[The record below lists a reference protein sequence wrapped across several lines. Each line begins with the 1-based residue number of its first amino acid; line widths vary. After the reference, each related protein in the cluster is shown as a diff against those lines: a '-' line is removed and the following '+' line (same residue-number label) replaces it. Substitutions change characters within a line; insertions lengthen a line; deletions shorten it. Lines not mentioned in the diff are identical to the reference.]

1 MYGTPKKQRI
11 GISFNSPVILGF
23 AAVCV
28 IAQILNMVTGG
39 ASNRAVFSVYGA
51 SLLNPLTW
59 VRCVGHVFGHAGWD
73 HLIGNLMYILILGPM
88 IEEKYGARNTAI
100 IILAT
105 AAVTGIISMIFFP
118 RIMLLGASGVVFA
131 FILIGSI
138 TAKED
143 HKIPVTFILVAL
155 LYIGQQVWQ
164 GVTQRD
170 SISQMSHIIG
180 GITGSVLGFT
190 LRNIHDKK

>member
-51 SLLNPLTW
+51 SLLDPLTW
-59 VRCVGHVFGHAGWD
+59 VRCIGHVFGHAGWD

-143 HKIPVTFILVAL
+143 RKIPVTFILVAL

-190 LRNIHDKK
+190 LNASQHKK

>member
-59 VRCVGHVFGHAGWD
+59 VRCIGHVFGHAGWD

-143 HKIPVTFILVAL
+143 RKIPVTFILVAL

-190 LRNIHDKK
+190 LNVRQHKK

>member
-105 AAVTGIISMIFFP
+105 AAFTGIISMIFFP

-143 HKIPVTFILVAL
+143 RKIPVTFILVAL

>member
-59 VRCVGHVFGHAGWD
+59 VRCIGHVFGHAGWD

-143 HKIPVTFILVAL
+143 RKIPVTFILVAL

-190 LRNIHDKK
+190 LNASQHKK

>member
-11 GISFNSPVILGF
+11 GISFNAPVILGF

-28 IAQILNMVTGG
+28 IAQILNIVTGG

-51 SLLNPLTW
+51 SLLDPLTW
-59 VRCVGHVFGHAGWD
+59 VRCIGHVFGHADWN

-143 HKIPVTFILVAL
+143 RKIPVTFILVAL
-155 LYIGQQVWQ
+155 LYIGQQIWQ

-190 LRNIHDKK
+190 LNVRQHKK

>member
-39 ASNRAVFSVYGA
+39 TSNRAVFSVYGA

-59 VRCVGHVFGHAGWD
+59 VRCIGHVFGHAGWD

-88 IEEKYGARNTAI
+88 IEEKYGARNTAV

-143 HKIPVTFILVAL
+143 RKIPVTFILVAL

-190 LRNIHDKK
+190 LNASQHKK

>member
-143 HKIPVTFILVAL
+143 RKIPVTFILVAL

>member
-143 HKIPVTFILVAL
+143 RKIPVTFILVAL

-190 LRNIHDKK
+190 LNASQHKK